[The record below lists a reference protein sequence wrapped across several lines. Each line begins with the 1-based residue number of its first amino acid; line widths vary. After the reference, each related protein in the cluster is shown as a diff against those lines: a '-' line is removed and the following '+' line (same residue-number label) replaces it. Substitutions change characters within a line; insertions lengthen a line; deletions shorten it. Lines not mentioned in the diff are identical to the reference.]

1 MVNSRNMK
9 MTPVGLIPEDW
20 EVIQLADYIVDIN
33 DGPFGSNLKSE
44 HYTLDREV
52 RIIQLGNVG
61 DDGWNNENIKYTTFE
76 HASTLKRCIVPYG
89 TIIIAKMM
97 PAGRAIICPS
107 TEPAYIQGSDV
118 IKVVFTDSINK
129 DFFIYL
135 TKSKSYLEQ
144 IESGVQGSTRARTNI
159 GKIKSLKLPLPS
171 VEEQKRIAG
180 ALLSV
185 DKMIRALDEA
195 IAKKRQIKEGLMQQL
210 LTGKTSLPGF
220 CGEWLPKNLGK
231 SALIKARIG
240 WQGLTTKE
248 YLDSGVYYLITGT
261 DFKDGRIDWKNCHY
275 VTRDRFEQDPYIKIQ
290 KHDVLVSK
298 DGTIGKVAYLDD
310 IPGPG
315 TLNSGVFVIRS
326 KDKQISQRY
335 LAKVFVSKYFDDFID
350 SIVAGSTIVHLYQKD
365 IVKFDFMVPPS
376 IEEQEQ
382 VCDFLE
388 GVDNEIICL
397 ESKRDKYA
405 SLKQGMMQGLLT
417 GKTRL

>member
-61 DDGWNNENIKYTTFE
+61 DDGWNDENIKYTTFE

-118 IKVVFTDSINK
+118 IKVVFTDSIDK

-135 TKSKSYLEQ
+135 TKSKAYLEQ

-210 LTGKTSLPGF
+210 LTGKTRLPGF
-220 CGEWLPKNLGK
+220 NGEWEDIPFKSIYKYAKEGGTPSTGVAEYYNPAIVPFAKIEDLKDKYLTRVESYISESGVEHSSAWLIPVNSVILSNGATLGEVSINK
-231 SALIKARIG
+231 IPT
-240 WQGLTTKE
+240 TTKQGILGIILKE
-248 YLDSGVYYLITGT
+248 DFSPEFIYYLFKGRSFRREMEKVTTHGT
-261 DFKDGRIDWKNCHY
+261 MDC
-275 VTRDRFEQDPYIKIQ
+275 
-290 KHDVLVSK
+290 
-298 DGTIGKVAYLDD
+298 AYLKDLNTISLR
-310 IPGPG
+310 IPPL
-315 TLNSGVFVIRS
+315 T
-326 KDKQISQRY
+326 
-335 LAKVFVSKYFDDFID
+335 
-350 SIVAGSTIVHLYQKD
+350 
-365 IVKFDFMVPPS
+365 
-376 IEEQEQ
+376 EQEAIAS
-382 VCDFLE
+382 VISS
-388 GVDNEIICL
+388 VDKEIVGL
-397 ESKRDKYA
+397 ESQRDKYA
-405 SLKQGMMQGLLT
+405 LIKQGMMQELLT
-417 GKTRL
+417 GKTRLI

>member
-1 MVNSRNMK
+1 MEATNHIEKTSQH
-9 MTPVGLIPEDW
+9 TIPEGW
-20 EVIQLADYIVDIN
+20 
-33 DGPFGSNLKSE
+33 
-44 HYTLDREV
+44 REV
-52 RIIQLGNVG
+52 SLGELGEVKMCKRVMKHQTLASGEIPFYKIGTFGGTPDAYISRDLFTDFRSRFSYPKKG
-61 DDGWNNENIKYTTFE
+61 DILLSAAGTIGRTVVFDGEDSYFQDSNIVWIDNKEDKVLNSLLYYSYKVMKFHTENGGIVVRLYNENLRNTTFC
-76 HASTLKRCIVPYG
+76 AP
-89 TIIIAKMM
+89 
-97 PAGRAIICPS
+97 
-107 TEPAYIQGSDV
+107 
-118 IKVVFTDSINK
+118 
-129 DFFIYL
+129 
-135 TKSKSYLEQ
+135 
-144 IESGVQGSTRARTNI
+144 ES
-159 GKIKSLKLPLPS
+159 L
-171 VEEQKRIAG
+171 EEQKRIAE
-180 ALLSV
+180 ALSAV
-185 DKMIRALDEA
+185 DNMIATLDEA

-210 LTGKTSLPGF
+210 LTGKTRLPGF
-220 CGEWLPKNLGK
+220 YGEWLPKNLGK

-405 SLKQGMMQGLLT
+405 SLKQGMMQELLT

>member
-1 MVNSRNMK
+1 MENTRNMK

-20 EVIQLADYIVDIN
+20 DVATIKDYGHLLSDGIN
-33 DGPFGSNLKSE
+33 PQQ
-44 HYTLDREV
+44 YREKDFV
-52 RIIQLGNVG
+52 EYSMPAY
-61 DDGWNNENIKYTTFE
+61 DDGQSPTKCKGADMNSNRTQIRGEVLLFNKLNVRQKRVWYIENAPSNALCSMEFLAFTSDRVDLRLLREILLQNSVTKGFE
-76 HASTLKRCIVPYG
+76 SVSRG
-89 TIIIAKMM
+89 T
-97 PAGRAIICPS
+97 S
-107 TEPAYIQGSDV
+107 NS
-118 IKVVFTDSINK
+118 
-129 DFFIYL
+129 
-135 TKSKSYLEQ
+135 
-144 IESGVQGSTRARTNI
+144 
-159 GKIKSLKLPLPS
+159 
-171 VEEQKRIAG
+171 QKRIAPSDFLNFSF
-180 ALLSV
+180 ALPPLAEQHRIADALSSFDDMIV
-185 DKMIRALDEA
+185 TLDKA
-195 IAKKRQIKEGLMQQL
+195 ITKKRQIKEGLMQQL
-210 LTGKTSLPGF
+210 LTGKTRLPEF
-220 CGEWLPKNLGK
+220 YGEWLPKNLGK

-388 GVDNEIICL
+388 GVDNEIISL

-405 SLKQGMMQGLLT
+405 SLKQGMMQELLT

>member
-1 MVNSRNMK
+1 MAFSHNRKLTSI
-9 MTPVGLIPEDW
+9 GLVPEDW
-20 EVIQLADYIVDIN
+20 TVVTIGEVAEIVGGGTPSTGNPLFWNGTIQWFTPAEITAAPKYISKSLRTITPLGLKNCSARILPV
-33 DGPFGSNLKSE
+33 GSVLLTTRATIGAASI
-44 HYTLDREV
+44 L
-52 RIIQLGNVG
+52 L
-61 DDGWNNENIKYTTFE
+61 NE
-76 HASTLKRCIVPYG
+76 ASTNQGFQSL
-89 TIIIAKMM
+89 IAKGNCLSEYLYYLIPLIRGEMEM
-97 PAGRAIICPS
+97 RA
-107 TEPAYIQGSDV
+107 T
-118 IKVVFTDSINK
+118 
-129 DFFIYL
+129 
-135 TKSKSYLEQ
+135 
-144 IESGVQGSTRARTNI
+144 GSTFAEISPKNLSSI
-159 GKIKSLKLPLPS
+159 EISIPS
-171 VEEQKRIAG
+171 ISEQKRIVD
-180 ALLSV
+180 ALSGV
-185 DKMIRALDEA
+185 DDLIGTLDEA
-195 IAKKRQIKEGLMQQL
+195 IEKKRQIKKGLMQQL
-210 LTGKTSLPGF
+210 LTGKTRLPGF
-220 CGEWLPKNLGK
+220 SGKWLPKNLGK

-248 YLDSGVYYLITGT
+248 YLDSGAYYLITGT

-376 IEEQEQ
+376 IKEQEQ

-388 GVDNEIICL
+388 GVDKEIICL

-405 SLKQGMMQGLLT
+405 SLKQGMMQELLT